1 MLVECGYIPDV
12 ARILWITDIL
22 EGTLNTSDESTSG
35 GKRNGTW
42 DRLWR
47 MSESFGS
54 VATLAA
60 VVGDKVSL
68 GRGRVIVGSWSE
80 T

>member
-1 MLVECGYIPDV
+1 MTVFMLVECGYTPDV
-12 ARILWITDIL
+12 ARILWIQDIL
-22 EGTLNTSDESTSG
+22 EGTLNTSD
-35 GKRNGTW
+35 KRNGTW

-60 VVGDKVSL
+60 VVGDKVRM
-68 GRGRVIVGSWSE
+68 GRGRVVVGSWSE